1 MAKYRIILVDD
12 HPALRA
18 GVKFLLESD
27 ASCEVVGE
35 ATDGRQALQLVE
47 QIAADVLILDL
58 SMPHMSGIEC
68 IRELKSRNAKIK
80 IVVFTMHSDERYVKE
95 AMQAGANAYV
105 EKQAVDTELITAVKT
120 AAGGQIYLNPEKSQM
135 LLAALLAAPQKPEEE
150 KNPYIILSAREREV
164 LKLIARGYS
173 LSEIGEQLALS
184 VKTVETYKSRLMQK
198 LEFVKKSELI
208 EYAVKYGLLP
218 IVNT

>member
-1 MAKYRIILVDD
+1 MVKYRIILVDD

-35 ATDGRQALQLVE
+35 ATDGQQAIRLVE
-47 QIAADVLILDL
+47 QVEADVLILDL
-58 SMPHMSGIEC
+58 SLPHMSGIEC
-68 IRELKSRNAKIK
+68 IRELKSRNCKIR

-95 AMQAGANAYV
+95 AMQAGACAYV
-105 EKQAVDTELITAVKT
+105 EKQAVDTELIAAVK
-120 AAGGQIYLNPEKSQM
+120 AAAAGQIYLNPEKSQM
-135 LLAALLAAPQKPEEE
+135 LLASLLAAPHKPEE
-150 KNPYIILSAREREV
+150 KDPYVILSSREREV
-164 LKLIARGYS
+164 LKLIVRGYS
-173 LSEIGEQLALS
+173 LGEIGENLSLS

-198 LEFVKKSELI
+198 LEYTKKSELI

-218 IVNT
+218 TMNT